1 MNQWS
6 KKLNFTWDVHQDKDW
21 GMVPKSG
28 WYSSSC
34 LIDRFSVCLSRSKYF
49 HVLFFFCFPFLI
61 FLYFAFQLFIFQLYT
76 IEILYK
82 YLNIIRLHLVI
93 FLSLFI
99 FIDTYYIH
107 YSPYFAFH
115 LLTNMFS
122 YLQLLFMCFFFCFFL
137 FLFLFLFSFFFVFQ

>member
-49 HVLFFFCFPFLI
+49 HLLFSFYFPSVFL
-61 FLYFAFQLFIFQLYT
+61 FLFSYILLFNYSYFNCIY
-76 IEILYK
+76 
-82 YLNIIRLHLVI
+82 IIGHHLVI
-93 FLSLFI
+93 FISLFI
-99 FIDTYYIH
+99 FIDTTFITHPVLLFIYLLICPPICSYCLDI
-107 YSPYFAFH
+107 SDSFSFSFAF
-115 LLTNMFS
+115 
-122 YLQLLFMCFFFCFFL
+122 Q
-137 FLFLFLFSFFFVFQ
+137 